1 MKMLWAVGQRFLAS
15 SLAIAPVR
23 AQKFRI
29 RDSIDRGGQ
38 YMQRR
43 PPCLCVDQGGL
54 SGRIR
59 LNTPYSS
66 RLAVQSVGLNRGPRR
81 TPKAY
86 RIFIA
91 QLRGPSRRNTLLP
104 QITIG
109 ANVKNLSYSDSWR
122 SIVAFISTKYIKT
135 SRRPASKFQNWD
147 GPQHEFVEHGNGEG
161 GVAVARTPDHSLID

>member
-29 RDSIDRGGQ
+29 RAFTDRGGQ
-38 YMQRR
+38 DRQCR
-43 PPCLCVDQGGL
+43 PHCLCVDQGGL

-66 RLAVQSVGLNRGPRR
+66 RLAVQRLGLTRGPRR

-86 RIFIA
+86 RIFSA
-91 QLRGPSRRNTLLP
+91 QLRGPSRRSTLLP

-109 ANVKNLSYSDSWR
+109 ANVKNL
-122 SIVAFISTKYIKT
+122 VALIYGGLSLPYFYKICQDHASTRIKVPERGQ
-135 SRRPASKFQNWD
+135 SA
-147 GPQHEFVEHGNGEG
+147 
-161 GVAVARTPDHSLID
+161 A